1 MIACAP
7 RACQRS
13 AAKAFMQSI
22 EMENIVSNAFSIIEE
37 ISFFTNLALRVIMH
51 ARQ

>member
-1 MIACAP
+1 MIACVP

-37 ISFFTNLALRVIMH
+37 ISFTNLALRVIMH